1 MRVPH
6 HRAPDRVPANP
17 RGHRV
22 GSWLVSRAAERVK
35 LAGLVLLT
43 VATVSAIAYEFT
55 RDGTGDDAGL
65 PGAAAPVTTE
75 PTASSSPEPPL
86 SVPADA
92 DVLFIGDDWTAG
104 AGATAPSGG
113 FAHRTAKAL
122 GWEYRIDAVPGSGWA
137 NSAPG
142 VPGSMF
148 LDRVVRMPSG
158 AAFSPDLVVI
168 SAQMVSPAKPAAIRR
183 LMRQTVSVLLDRTP
197 GSVVAVVL
205 PYGNARAL
213 GWCEPLESDR
223 VLCIDTQGEQ
233 WLPKADLA
241 SYLAE
246 GGQVPN
252 DAGHER
258 IAALLAA
265 DLRRDLTIL

>member
-1 MRVPH
+1 M
-6 HRAPDRVPANP
+6 
-17 RGHRV
+17 
-22 GSWLVSRAAERVK
+22 SRAAERVR

-43 VATVSAIAYEFT
+43 VATIAVIAFEFS
-55 RDGTGDDAGL
+55 RDSDDERADLPAAG
-65 PGAAAPVTTE
+65 APVTTD
-75 PTASSSPEPPL
+75 PTATSSPEPPL

-113 FAHRTAKAL
+113 FAHRTAKSL
-122 GWEYRIDAVPGSGWA
+122 GWDYRIDAVPGSGWA
-137 NSAPG
+137 NRAPG

-168 SAQMVSPAKPAAIRR
+168 SAQMVSPATPAEIRR

-233 WLPKADLA
+233 WLPRADLA
-241 SYLAE
+241 TYLAE
-246 GGQVPN
+246 GGLVPN